1 MIRYARMEDIS
12 RIAEIIVFGKRVA
25 YRTIFQDD
33 YGSFNEIQVIKVI
46 KEYEAAPRLIK
57 DILVYDDGILKG
69 TVRAAES
76 PEDSRNAQIE
86 LTDFYVEPF
95 FKGQGIGRKLIEYFC
110 EEAGRKGKKKVY
122 LWVLEENHA
131 ARRFYE
137 RNGFAAHEVRQ
148 MVEGTQVPLIY
159 YDRRCDK
166 SL

>member
-25 YRTIFQDD
+25 YRPVFQDD
-33 YGSFNEIQVIKVI
+33 FGSFNGIQVYNVI
-46 KEYEAAPRLIK
+46 KEYQAAPELL
-57 DILVYDDGILKG
+57 DHILVYDDGIVKG

-76 PEDSRNAQIE
+76 PDDIRNAEME

-110 EEAGRKGKKKVY
+110 EEAQKKGKKKVY
-122 LWVLEENHA
+122 LWVIEENLA

-137 RNGFAAHEVRQ
+137 RNGFVLHEKRQ
-148 MVEGTQVPLIY
+148 MVAGTQVPLVY
-159 YDRRCDK
+159 YDR
-166 SL
+166 LF